1 MGASK
6 VLGILLMIAGLGM
19 VGLQMSGKV
28 QGTAPLYGAAGS
40 MFLAII
46 LLLISAAGSSDDD
59 DEDEYKDDTLYTDE
73 TVAPVEKV
81 KAAVFVLENGQRVKN
96 IDSDEACK
104 DECDGHAACR
114 RHTYAKNKAGSMAC
128 KLYTEEEVAD
138 DEYPD
143 EGADYPDEGTDYT
156 DEEEEEDTY
165 MKKSGH
171 ILAGTSRSYMGE
183 GNLQIEGIDAI
194 NVKECKT
201 ACKSLDEDGD
211 GCHGFEYESGK
222 GGKDITCQPFHLKG
236 KKDLIEDRGMHT
248 YILRSKV
255 KDSDLE

>member
-19 VGLQMSGKV
+19 VGLQVSGKV
-28 QGTAPLYGAAGS
+28 QGAAPLYGAAGS

-46 LLLISAAGSSDDD
+46 LLLISAAGSSDEEEEVADAD
-59 DEDEYKDDTLYTDE
+59 AETDE
-73 TVAPVEKV
+73 PAEPADPVAPVI
-81 KAAVFVLENGQRVKN
+81 VLENGQRVKN
-96 IDSDEACK
+96 IDSDDACK
-104 DECDGHAACR
+104 EECEGHAACL

-128 KLYTEEEVAD
+128 KLYTEEEVTDTDADADADADTD
-138 DEYPD
+138 DES
-143 EGADYPDEGTDYT
+143 ADYT
-156 DEEEEEDTY
+156 DEEEEEEEDKY
-165 MKKSGH
+165 IKKSGH
-171 ILAGTSRSYMGE
+171 ILAGTKRSYMGE
-183 GNLQIEGIDAI
+183 GNLQIDGIDAV
-194 NVKECKT
+194 NVEECKA

-236 KKDLIEDRGMHT
+236 KKELIENKGMHT

-255 KDSDLE
+255 KDSDAE